1 MDGGGAGI
9 RRCSAD
15 AASTDER
22 LRAEA
27 IGSTAEG
34 DASTAEPEVK
44 SVAAVVTRHISFW
57 QRCLPL
63 LCLGLT
69 GESYKHEP
77 QHSHTLAQHHGWQST
92 PINFDKRCQQRR
104 VHGLFYSIEQYMY
117 EHRFAIK
124 VRTDVLP
131 SQPTSHI
138 KV

>member
-63 LCLGLT
+63 LCLGLM

-77 QHSHTLAQHHGWQST
+77 QHSHTLAQHHGCKAHLST
-92 PINFDKRCQQRR
+92 LTSGANNGGFTGK
-104 VHGLFYSIEQYMY
+104 SIRSDNICMNIAL
-117 EHRFAIK
+117 R
-124 VRTDVLP
+124 
-131 SQPTSHI
+131 
-138 KV
+138 